1 MGKPLLT
8 IDPIP
13 GQEELNAVCVIEHG
27 AGMFAVD
34 TVGIIYKLHML
45 FNQPGRLTSMHDAAR
60 ALGKPRAGFDILDC
74 IVPRY
79 LGLAPHPDA
88 RAPVADR

>member
-1 MGKPLLT
+1 
-8 IDPIP
+8 
-13 GQEELNAVCVIEHG
+13 
-27 AGMFAVD
+27 
-34 TVGIIYKLHML
+34 ML